1 MGCLHARVGLMLQ
14 LSLRGCACRKQRW
27 NHSLQMHEPQVY
39 TSAVRAVNLPPT
51 EHPNRWHV
59 LWQLGQSDL
68 SNSGLSGWIH
78 VGGWE
83 GQCQLPPQLP
93 QWVQIHKYYS
103 PGTWFQQICA
113 GGLMKTMS
121 QDPTVNC
128 QHTNDWGGADSQRI
142 LCETKQRGKGDTAEN
157 TGTWIFPAEEYSDAR
172 RPLGALQR

>member
-14 LSLRGCACRKQRW
+14 LSLRGCSCRKQRW

-39 TSAVRAVNLPPT
+39 TSVVRAVNLPPT
-51 EHPNRWHV
+51 EHPNRRHV

-93 QWVQIHKYYS
+93 QWVEIHKYYS
-103 PGTWFQQICA
+103 PGPWFQQICA

-121 QDPTVNC
+121 QDTTVNC

-142 LCETKQRGKGDTAEN
+142 LCETKQWGKGDTTEN

-172 RPLGALQR
+172 HPLGALQR

>member
-1 MGCLHARVGLMLQ
+1 
-14 LSLRGCACRKQRW
+14 
-27 NHSLQMHEPQVY
+27 MHEPQVY

-51 EHPNRWHV
+51 EHPTDDMCFGSWDS
-59 LWQLGQSDL
+59 LDL

-121 QDPTVNC
+121 QDTAANC
-128 QHTNDWGGADSQRI
+128 HIPMIEVGLTANVYFVRPNNGWKVTQQRT
-142 LCETKQRGKGDTAEN
+142 LTR
-157 TGTWIFPAEEYSDAR
+157 EYSQ
-172 RPLGALQR
+172 QRNTQMLVSHWEPYSTS